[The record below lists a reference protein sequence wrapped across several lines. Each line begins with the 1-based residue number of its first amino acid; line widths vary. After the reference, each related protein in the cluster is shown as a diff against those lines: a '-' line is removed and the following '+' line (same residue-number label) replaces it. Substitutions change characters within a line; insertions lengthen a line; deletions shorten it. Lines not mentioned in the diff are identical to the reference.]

1 MVAFDWSTKW
11 GFLLIPA
18 ICIFGFITNFINIIV
33 LINPKMK
40 DISFKYILATSI
52 SDLIYLILESYS
64 FFVLCSDCILHNIY
78 FTQFYDLIIFHY
90 IIPCLAV
97 FCILTDI
104 TLSLIRYSI
113 LRNKE
118 YLQNRNFYLV
128 IGFLLIVSFLF
139 YSPVLFFKKII
150 PINHQN
156 QTAIANDE
164 YTIVSTSLGFTLYAK
179 VTPIVL
185 QTIRGTLAMIV
196 LTGINILN
204 VIEFKK
210 RYSLKIRMRGVNLTE
225 CKNLFYL
232 FL

>member
-1 MVAFDWSTKW
+1 MVSFDWTSRW

-18 ICIFGFITNFINIIV
+18 ICIFGFITNFVNIIV
-33 LINPKMK
+33 LLNPKMK

-78 FTQFYDLIIFHY
+78 FTKFYDFIIFHY

-113 LRNKE
+113 LKNKT
-118 YLQNRNFYLV
+118 YIQSFRYYLV
-128 IGFLLIVSFLF
+128 ISFLF
-139 YSPVLFFKKII
+139 LFALVFYVPQLFLYKIISVNQTNSNNTILSNNEYSVIKNSLGLSSYGKII
-150 PINHQN
+150 PI
-156 QTAIANDE
+156 IL
-164 YTIVSTSLGFTLYAK
+164 TSLRIA
-179 VTPIVL
+179 
-185 QTIRGTLAMIV
+185 LAIFV

-204 VIEFKK
+204 IIEFKK
-210 RYSLKIRMRGVNLTE
+210 RYSSFTHTSNI
-225 CKNLFYL
+225 